1 MSRAKNHSKTDSP
14 VEVLTDEAARKRW
27 ELFHLAIAHAKKFNA
42 VALQEAETSTAEPKR
57 ADPLLSVAG

>member
-1 MSRAKNHSKTDSP
+1 MSMSKNYSQTDSP
-14 VEVLTDEAARKRW
+14 VELLTNEAARKRW

-42 VALQEAETSTAEPKR
+42 MAMQEAETSAAEPKR

>member
-1 MSRAKNHSKTDSP
+1 MSMSKNYSQTDSP
-14 VEVLTDEAARKRW
+14 VEILTNEAARKRW

-42 VALQEAETSTAEPKR
+42 VALQEAEISTAEPKR